1 MSRSLLDFLNIFV
14 ESPGDLLFFLL
25 VIAISQVALFL
36 AFGQRARSPHD
47 QSSQRYTQASIAQ
60 VGIWILVFVAA
71 LVSLNSNVEP
81 IQLMP
86 PLERLAQTL
95 TVTILAWA
103 FLSAGVVDW
112 RRRSNVFLLGTVA
125 VVVLIYFYTAYEWYL
140 TFEEGATFNSSV
152 LAPVWSVL
160 PAAIA
165 LTGLLIALINFA
177 LIVDAPLKG
186 VFFLL
191 ILIGNGWDLLQ
202 FLQGEVTGSYLGSAR
217 LAYLGA
223 TLLLPLILYRF
234 VIARLE
240 TRVAE
245 VDMGGSQ
252 TPSVGAATGSV
263 DAEREADSADKILST
278 SSDLDILPSATG
290 GISETLLGAFG
301 QMMDTRGNSS
311 IPQQVVRA
319 TIDAL
324 GVEICVLLRIHEK
337 TYADVIAGYDSVADL
352 TVPGISLNLAEQPT
366 LQGSID
372 RGEQVTLDRAGHHEE
387 LDALFR
393 RLSIK
398 GMGNVYL
405 QPVSRHDEILAVLLA
420 SMPYRDG
427 ELSQDNTELL
437 GDLAVIAGHIL
448 AWSFESEASAFLAEE
463 MALHAIID
471 GESTP
476 DLLQAEIAS
485 ANREMEASLEKVA
498 ERSARL
504 DLQKSDL
511 RKQLHEE
518 RIRLLDLLGENQDN
532 VAVAQK
538 MTIVFDELAIL
549 NDSCDEC
556 GNELLDLETVLRL
569 LNENDEIDLERVVR
583 EYVQKAY
590 SLQLNSRDRLQRQI
604 ADLKSKG
611 QSIIDKDPA
620 GLVESLSNESA
631 QLESER
637 EQLQNRIAAIMSKLD
652 SLGIVAE
659 LSSMTHILVQ
669 LYADRK
675 TMKRHAASLQRT
687 RDLLLHERSQL
698 AREKGTDGDDLQLQL
713 EQVTADHAAL
723 MNLREEMRRDYQ
735 ELLTSFEARGREKSD
750 LRARN
755 EDLRSQ
761 LNANAAK
768 QNELNQAIWDLS
780 EERDNLLQIRDQLT
794 ARIAE
799 SLADSSDP
807 SGVPELRAEIAE
819 MRNTVAELTEHR
831 GQLELELSEAN
842 SGAAVEHAKVEAAAD
857 MDHTSKDTLV
867 SDPDMFRHLVR
878 DLQSPMTAIADAT
891 DILLAESIGI
901 LGAAQLQVLRHV
913 AANIE
918 QLADMLGEL
927 SQLAWPSGDVFRLEY
942 SQGDI
947 VMLLDEALAYH
958 SQILRQKELVVDLSL
973 HDLLPPITMDARCIK
988 QILNQLISNACGVSD
1003 SGSQIFLTIETDLLD
1018 LPGATGTRDAV
1029 HIRVG
1034 NSGQGIAPEDI
1045 PRVFARKYRSENPR
1059 IKGLSDTGVGM
1070 IVAREYARA
1079 HGGDLWLASEPGNGS
1094 TFHLALPITL
1104 SPTIED

>member
-1 MSRSLLDFLNIFV
+1 M
-14 ESPGDLLFFLL
+14 
-25 VIAISQVALFL
+25 SQVALFL
-36 AFGQRARSPHD
+36 AFGQRARFPHD
-47 QSSQRYTQASIAQ
+47 QSSQRYTGASIAQ
-60 VGIWILVFVAA
+60 VCIWILVFVAA
-71 LVSLNSNVEP
+71 LVSLNSDVEP

-103 FLSAGVVDW
+103 FLSAGVVAW
-112 RRRSNVFLLGTVA
+112 RSRPNVFLLGTVA
-125 VVVLIYFYTAYEWYL
+125 IVVLIYLYTAYEWYL

-165 LTGLLIALINFA
+165 LTGLLIALVNFA

-202 FLQGEVTGSYLGSAR
+202 FSQGEVTGSYLGSAR

-240 TRVAE
+240 TSVAE
-245 VDMGGSQ
+245 VDVEGSQ
-252 TPSVGAATGSV
+252 TPAIGAATGSV
-263 DAEREADSADKILST
+263 DAEREADSADQILSA
-278 SSDLDILPSATG
+278 SSDLEISPSATA
-290 GISETLLGAFG
+290 GISETLLGVFG

-352 TVPGISLNLAEQPT
+352 TVRGISLNLAELPT
-366 LQGSID
+366 LLSSID
-372 RGEQVTLDRAGHHEE
+372 RGEQVTLHKSGHHEE

-405 QPVSRHDEILAVLLA
+405 QPVTRHEEVLAVLLA

-427 ELSQDNTELL
+427 ELSQDNTELF

-448 AWSFESEASAFLAEE
+448 AWSFDSEATAFLAEE
-463 MALHAIID
+463 MALQAIFD

-476 DLLQAEIAS
+476 DLFQAETAS
-485 ANREMEASLEKVA
+485 ARREMEASLEKVA

-504 DLQKSDL
+504 NLQTSDL
-511 RKQLHEE
+511 RLQLHKE

-532 VAVAQK
+532 IAVAQR
-538 MTIVFDELAIL
+538 MTIIFDELAML
-549 NDSCDEC
+549 RDSCDEH
-556 GNELLDLETVLRL
+556 GNELLDIETVLRL
-569 LNENDEIDLERVVR
+569 LNENDEIELERIVR
-583 EYVQKAY
+583 EYMQKAY

-604 ADLKSKG
+604 TDLKSKG
-611 QSIIDKDPA
+611 QSIVDKDPA
-620 GLVESLSNESA
+620 GLVESLSDESA

-659 LSSMTHILVQ
+659 LSSMTHILIH
-669 LYADRK
+669 LYAERK
-675 TMKRHAASLQRT
+675 TMKRYAASLQRA
-687 RDLLLHERSQL
+687 RDMLLHERSQF
-698 AREKGTDGDDLQLQL
+698 AREKGADGEDLQRQL
-713 EQVTADHAAL
+713 KQVTADHAAL

-735 ELLTSFEARGREKSD
+735 ELLASFEARGREKSD

-755 EDLRSQ
+755 EDFRAQ

-768 QNELNQAIWDLS
+768 QNELHQTIWDLS

-807 SGVPELRAEIAE
+807 SGVAALRTQMAELRK
-819 MRNTVAELTEHR
+819 TVADLTEHR
-831 GQLELELSEAN
+831 EQLVLELGEAN
-842 SGAAVEHAKVEAAAD
+842 SGAAAEHAKLENAAD
-857 MDHTSKDTLV
+857 MENSSKVTLI
-867 SDPDMFRHLVR
+867 SDPDMFRHLIR

-901 LGAAQLQVLRHV
+901 LGAAQLQVLHRV

-918 QLADMLGEL
+918 QLTDMLGEL
-927 SQLAWPSGDVFRLEY
+927 SQRARPSGDVFRLEY

-947 VMLLDEALAYH
+947 VTLLDEALECH
-958 SQILRQKELVVDLSL
+958 SQTFRQKELVVDLSL
-973 HDLLPPITMDARCIK
+973 HDLLPPITMDASCIK
-988 QILNQLISNACGVSD
+988 QILNQLVSNACEVSD
-1003 SGSQIFLTIETDLLD
+1003 LGSQILLTIETDLLD
-1018 LPGATGTRDAV
+1018 LPGATGPRDAV
-1029 HIRVG
+1029 HIQVG
-1034 NSGQGIAPEDI
+1034 NSGEGISPEDI
-1045 PRVFARKYRSENPR
+1045 PRVFARKYRSEYPR

-1070 IVAREYARA
+1070 TVAREYARA

>member
-1 MSRSLLDFLNIFV
+1 M
-14 ESPGDLLFFLL
+14 
-25 VIAISQVALFL
+25 
-36 AFGQRARSPHD
+36 
-47 QSSQRYTQASIAQ
+47 
-60 VGIWILVFVAA
+60 
-71 LVSLNSNVEP
+71 
-81 IQLMP
+81 
-86 PLERLAQTL
+86 
-95 TVTILAWA
+95 
-103 FLSAGVVDW
+103 
-112 RRRSNVFLLGTVA
+112 
-125 VVVLIYFYTAYEWYL
+125 
-140 TFEEGATFNSSV
+140 
-152 LAPVWSVL
+152 

-165 LTGLLIALINFA
+165 LTGLLIALVNFA

-202 FLQGEVTGSYLGSAR
+202 FSQGAVTGSYLGSAR

-240 TRVAE
+240 TSVAE
-245 VDMGGSQ
+245 VDVEGPQ
-252 TPSVGAATGSV
+252 TPAIGAATGSV
-263 DAEREADSADKILST
+263 DAEREADSADQILSA
-278 SSDLDILPSATG
+278 SSDLEISPSATA
-290 GISETLLGAFG
+290 GISETLLGVFS

-352 TVPGISLNLAEQPT
+352 TVRGISLNLAELPT
-366 LQGSID
+366 LLSSID
-372 RGEQVTLDRAGHHEE
+372 RGEQVTLHKSGHHEE
-387 LDALFR
+387 LEALFR

-405 QPVSRHDEILAVLLA
+405 QPVTRHEEVLAVLLA

-427 ELSQDNTELL
+427 ELSQDNTELF

-448 AWSFESEASAFLAEE
+448 AWSFDSEATAFLAEE
-463 MALHAIID
+463 MALQAIID

-476 DLLQAEIAS
+476 DLFQAETAS
-485 ANREMEASLEKVA
+485 ARREMEASLEKVA

-504 DLQKSDL
+504 NLQTSDL
-511 RKQLHEE
+511 RLQLHKEHV
-518 RIRLLDLLGENQDN
+518 RLLDLLGENQDN
-532 VAVAQK
+532 IAVAQR
-538 MTIVFDELAIL
+538 MTIIFDELAL
-549 NDSCDEC
+549 LRDSCDEH
-556 GNELLDLETVLRL
+556 GNELLDIETVLRL
-569 LNENDEIDLERVVR
+569 LNENDEIELERIVR
-583 EYVQKAY
+583 EYMQKAY

-604 ADLKSKG
+604 TDLKSKG
-611 QSIIDKDPA
+611 QSIVDKDPA
-620 GLVESLSNESA
+620 GLVESLSDESA

-659 LSSMTHILVQ
+659 LSSMTHILIH
-669 LYADRK
+669 LYAERK
-675 TMKRHAASLQRT
+675 TMKRHAASLQRA
-687 RDLLLHERSQL
+687 RDMLLHERSQF
-698 AREKGTDGDDLQLQL
+698 AREKGTDGEDLQRQL
-713 EQVTADHAAL
+713 KQVTADHAAL

-735 ELLTSFEARGREKSD
+735 ELLASFEARGREKSD

-755 EDLRSQ
+755 EDFRAQ

-768 QNELNQAIWDLS
+768 QNELHQTIWDLS

-807 SGVPELRAEIAE
+807 SGVAALRTQMAELRK
-819 MRNTVAELTEHR
+819 TVADLTEHR
-831 GQLELELSEAN
+831 EQLVLELGEAN
-842 SGAAVEHAKVEAAAD
+842 SGAAAEHAKLENAAD
-857 MDHTSKDTLV
+857 MENSSKVTLI
-867 SDPDMFRHLVR
+867 SDPDMFRHLIR

-901 LGAAQLQVLRHV
+901 LGAAQLQVLHRV

-918 QLADMLGEL
+918 QLTDMLGEL
-927 SQLAWPSGDVFRLEY
+927 SQRARPSGDVFRLEY

-947 VMLLDEALAYH
+947 VTLLDEALECH
-958 SQILRQKELVVDLSL
+958 SQTFRQKELVVDLSL
-973 HDLLPPITMDARCIK
+973 HDLLPPITMDASCIK
-988 QILNQLISNACGVSD
+988 QILNQLVSNACEVSD
-1003 SGSQIFLTIETDLLD
+1003 LGSQILLTIETDLLD
-1018 LPGATGTRDAV
+1018 LPGATGPRDAV
-1029 HIRVG
+1029 HIHVG
-1034 NSGQGIAPEDI
+1034 NSGEGISPEDI
-1045 PRVFARKYRSENPR
+1045 PRVFARKYRSEYQR

-1070 IVAREYARA
+1070 TVAREYARA